1 MTPLSES
8 PRAERRD
15 RAMMQFSVR
24 IELYEHPWK
33 PAGYR
38 GALTRE
44 GFIGLALPAPGD
56 RLQGVG
62 GFAWCPPF
70 PVVAYVDHWFDHLDD
85 VEAPD
90 ACRRTDPLPACSWH
104 VLDGPGATVVAHA
117 HAHADAIEGEP
128 AREAYEQQGWRWWPL
143 HPTEQAD
150 QLAVG
155 R

>member
-1 MTPLSES
+1 MPAPLSES
-8 PRAERRD
+8 PRAD
-15 RAMMQFSVR
+15 RPQAMVQFSVP

-33 PAGYR
+33 AAGYR

-70 PVVAYVDHWFDHLDD
+70 PVIAYVDHWFDHLDD

-90 ACRRTDPLPACSWH
+90 ACRRSDPLPACSWH
-104 VLDGPGATVVAHA
+104 DVDGPAATVV
-117 HAHADAIEGEP
+117 AHADAIEGER

-143 HPTEQAD
+143 YPTLRGEHAD
-150 QLAVG
+150 QLAVD